1 MPARDHGFHPLRIAR
16 VVRETADACS
26 FVLGVPDEIADG
38 FAYEAGQFLTFRV
51 DIDGE
56 QRLRSYSMSSSPAVG
71 DDLQVTVKRVPGGV
85 VSNWM
90 NDTLAVGDE
99 FHATYPAG
107 AFVLGQAQGDLVAF
121 AGGSGITPVFSI
133 LKTALATTSR
143 GVRLLYANR
152 DVESVIFA
160 SQLEALVDRFGDRLV
175 VDHHL
180 DVDRGFVDDEE
191 VHRFL
196 ADMSGRSDADFY
208 ICGPGTFM
216 DIVERTIL
224 PTGVD
229 AGRIHIERFTPPEP
243 DLHETADD
251 APEVVLVTIEL
262 NGRRAVAQYRHGT
275 TLLQTARSL
284 DMRPP
289 SSCESGNCA
298 TCMARLVEGSAVMR
312 NNTALTAEEVADGW
326 VLTCQAVPTSSAVHV
341 VYE

>member
-1 MPARDHGFHPLRIAR
+1 M
-16 VVRETADACS
+16 VETADASS
-26 FVLGVPDEIADG
+26 FVFVVPADIADG

-51 DIDGE
+51 DVGG
-56 QRLRSYSMSSSPAVG
+56 QQHLRSYSMSSSPAVG

-99 FHATYPAG
+99 IHATYPAG
-107 AFVLGQAQGDLVAF
+107 AFVLGEAQGDLVAF

-143 GVRLLYANR
+143 RVRLLYANR

-160 SQLEALVDRFGDRLV
+160 SELDALVDRFGDRLV
-175 VDHHL
+175 VEHHL
-180 DVDRGFVDDEE
+180 DIDRGFVDDEE
-191 VHRFL
+191 VRRFL
-196 ADMSGRSDADFY
+196 ADAASAQGQACPRRLARPIATEFY
-208 ICGPGTFM
+208 VCGPGTFM
-216 DIVERTIL
+216 DIVERTVL
-224 PTGVD
+224 ATGID
-229 AGRIHIERFTPPEP
+229 ARRVHIERFIPVEP
-243 DLHETADD
+243 DLRETADQ
-251 APEVVLVTIEL
+251 APEVVRVTIEI
-262 NGRRAVAQYRHGT
+262 NGRKAVAQYRHGT

-298 TCMARLVEGSAVMR
+298 TCMARLVQGSALMR
-312 NNTALTAEEVADGW
+312 NNTALTADEVADGW
-326 VLTCQAVPTSSAVHV
+326 VLTCQAVPTSSAVYV